1 MKDAVLVKPEDKFSA
16 LRLLQFL
23 VTAVDGLR
31 EKLNTEQ
38 DENIKQVIR
47 GAIGAYVELHTVL
60 LEQVRLSRI
69 DEGGEGS
76 GHYDA

>member
-23 VTAVDGLR
+23 VTAVENLR
-31 EKLNTEQ
+31 EKLDTEQ
-38 DENIKQVIR
+38 DENIKQAIR

-76 GHYDA
+76 GRYDA